1 MSTAHQRSKG
11 TTITAK
17 LQSASAT
24 SFVMALS
31 LSMASLEA
39 PYTALELFAHTCVYN
54 LTAYQN
60 TVLDHA
66 ADNAI
71 CTMHEPLQS
80 F

>member
-1 MSTAHQRSKG
+1 
-11 TTITAK
+11 
-17 LQSASAT
+17 
-24 SFVMALS
+24 MALL

-39 PYTALELFAHTCVYN
+39 PYTVLELFAHTCVYN

-66 ADNAI
+66 ADNTI

>member
-1 MSTAHQRSKG
+1 
-11 TTITAK
+11 
-17 LQSASAT
+17 
-24 SFVMALS
+24 MALL

-39 PYTALELFAHTCVYN
+39 PYTVLELFAHTCVYN

-71 CTMHEPLQS
+71 CTMHEPPAELLLKHFCQA
-80 F
+80 FTKRQPRIHLG